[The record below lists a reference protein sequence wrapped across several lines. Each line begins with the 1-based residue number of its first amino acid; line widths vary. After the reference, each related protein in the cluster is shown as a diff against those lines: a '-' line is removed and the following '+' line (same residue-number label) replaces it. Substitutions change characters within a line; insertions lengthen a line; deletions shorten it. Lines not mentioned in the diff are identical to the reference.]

1 MREVNKGISVLTVMH
16 DDFEFIEDYCN
27 GIKRLAG
34 VPIVD
39 IEVLVYFWDCDE
51 SFVRLANSKI
61 KSVARIT
68 YKYFEGPNIGFSRG
82 NNFLALHASKEVLFF
97 LNPDTEIQ
105 EFNAVELNE
114 VDKSSCIIEPVL
126 TTGTSEDATVANL
139 QRGTFLSNDVFFY
152 PRTTRKSTSQTY
164 VDGAALIIAKTY
176 FDQLGG
182 FDDNIFVFQED
193 MELGLRNL
201 IGGGSFHRLEGTHVH
216 HFSGGTVGGGAY
228 KANSG
233 RHATSYFRRIE
244 AEKNQIYIASKYFS
258 RYALLVWLIFWSAL
272 NVCSSVSLYF
282 VGEKMLA
289 KTPWQGLSTIRKANR
304 FGSQSRSGVSLRRS
318 VTKRFNLVPSK
329 IVVLL
334 RHGMPRSNVSS

>member
-1 MREVNKGISVLTVMH
+1 MRGVNKGISVLTVMH

-27 GIKRLAG
+27 GIERLAE
-34 VPIVD
+34 VPIAD

-51 SFVRLANSKI
+51 SFVRLANSKVG
-61 KSVARIT
+61 SVARIT

-97 LNPDTEIQ
+97 LNPDTQIL
-105 EFNAVELNE
+105 EFDAVELNE
-114 VDKSSCIIEPVL
+114 VNKSACIIEPVL
-126 TTGTSEDATVANL
+126 TTGASEYATVANL

-152 PRTTRKSTSQTY
+152 PRTTRKSASQTY

-182 FDDNIFVFQED
+182 FDENIFVFQED

-258 RYALLVWLIFWSAL
+258 RYALLIWLIFWSAL

-289 KTPWQGLSTIRKANR
+289 KTPWQGLSTLRKANR